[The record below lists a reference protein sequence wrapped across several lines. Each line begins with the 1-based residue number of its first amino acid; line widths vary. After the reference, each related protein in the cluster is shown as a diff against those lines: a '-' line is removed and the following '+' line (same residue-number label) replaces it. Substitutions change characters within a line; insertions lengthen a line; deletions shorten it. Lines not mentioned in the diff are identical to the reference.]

1 MLVHLAP
8 AIVMIIIASWI
19 FYSFAAPKKAR
30 DWTGAGLIQAFII
43 SLYAE
48 MFGFP
53 LTLYVV
59 TRVFGWDAAWL
70 GQTQPL
76 WASAFGLNP
85 HTWMIVFMG
94 IGNLVMLTGLLMLI
108 AGWRKVYKAREE
120 RHLATDG
127 IYARVRHPQYT
138 GIILMVLGEGVIHWP
153 TVLSLVFFPLIV
165 IAYTWLAFKEEKE
178 LVQQFGQAYKDY
190 QKHVPMLI
198 PLLRPA
204 RAIKETEVRQK
215 TRV

>member
-19 FYSFAAPKKAR
+19 FYAFAGPKKGR

-70 GQTQPL
+70 GQTKPL
-76 WASAFGLNP
+76 WSTMLQLDTSQYMP
-85 HTWMIVFMG
+85 LFMG
-94 IGNLVMLTGLLMLI
+94 VGNLILI
-108 AGWRKVYKAREE
+108 SGWRNVYRARREG
-120 RHLATDG
+120 RLAMDG
-127 IYARVRHPQYT
+127 IYAHVRHPQYT

-153 TVLSLVFFPLIV
+153 TPISLALFPLIV
-165 IAYTWLAFKEEKE
+165 AAYTWLAIREEKE
-178 LVQQFGQAYKDY
+178 LLRQFGESYRRYKDV
-190 QKHVPMLI
+190 VPMLI
-198 PLLRPA
+198 PRLSPA
-204 RAIKETEVRQK
+204 RKIARPRERTKV
-215 TRV
+215 